1 MNTSIS
7 MSGLTGAA
15 QVRMDAERIAELMD
29 YLPTEWFV
37 GLMPLDWPEA
47 RRRQE
52 AEKRRAKMRYDPA
65 FGWWFAELHAQR
77 DLPLPVLAMDDAL
90 VDAHRFL
97 SSGVATPDFARM
109 LAIAGHPLLAPAVR
123 ALLVASDANVD
134 AIAAWLGEQCAL
146 VDWFALL
153 LWNCPYR
160 REERAF
166 LLAQVF
172 PTSRLAA
179 LDQGSAP
186 TWERSLLQLAWVG
199 GMSAVWE
206 ALGAQPG
213 SGDFA
218 ATLDDLET
226 ALVREASQQARMG
239 GYARHQH
246 SPALREATRLVHAK
260 KLHELQQPP
269 PPKFGTG
276 GLEDISR
283 RHYVS
288 EEIMAHAK
296 RANAPAPEHPGD
308 AEIRAKLRSVRRKPA
323 GETTVPKPG
332 SSNATPP

>member
-1 MNTSIS
+1 
-7 MSGLTGAA
+7 
-15 QVRMDAERIAELMD
+15 MDAARIAELMD
-29 YLPTEWFV
+29 YLPTEWFA
-37 GLMPLDWPEA
+37 GLTPLDWPEA

-52 AEKRRAKMRYDPA
+52 AEKRRAKLRRDPA
-65 FGWWFAELHAQR
+65 FGWRFAELHAQR
-77 DLPLPVLAMDDAL
+77 DLPLPWPAMDDPL
-90 VDAHRFL
+90 VEAHRFL
-97 SSGVATPDFARM
+97 CTGEAKPELARM

-123 ALLVASDANVD
+123 ALLVAPDADVD
-134 AIAAWLGEQCAL
+134 TIAAWLGEQRAV

-160 REERAF
+160 RDERAF

-213 SGDFA
+213 SGDLA

-246 SPALREATRLVHAK
+246 SPALREATRLVQAK

-269 PPKFGTG
+269 PPKFGSG
-276 GLEDISR
+276 GLEDISK
-283 RHYVS
+283 RHSVFD
-288 EEIMAHAK
+288 EILAHAK
-296 RANAPAPEHPGD
+296 RASAPPPEHPRD
-308 AEIRAKLRSVRRKPA
+308 AEIRAKLLSARRVPD
-323 GETTVPKPG
+323 GERNQP
-332 SSNATPP
+332 TPEIK

>member
-1 MNTSIS
+1 
-7 MSGLTGAA
+7 MSGLTGTAPIP
-15 QVRMDAERIAELMD
+15 MDSARVAELMD

-37 GLMPLDWPEA
+37 GLTPLDWPEA

-77 DLPLPVLAMDDAL
+77 DLPLPWFAMNDAL
-90 VDAHRFL
+90 VAAHRFL
-97 SSGVATPDFARM
+97 STGEATPQLVRV

-123 ALLVASDANVD
+123 ALLVAPDADVE
-134 AIAAWLGEQCAL
+134 AIAAWLGEQRAV
-146 VDWFALL
+146 VDWFAQL

-179 LDQGSAP
+179 LDQGSGP
-186 TWERSLLQLAWVG
+186 RWEQSLLQLAWAG
-199 GMSAVWE
+199 GMSAVWD
-206 ALGAQPG
+206 ALGARPG
-213 SGDFA
+213 SGDLA
-218 ATLDDLET
+218 ATLDGLET

-246 SPALREATRLVHAK
+246 SPALREATRLVQAK

-269 PPKFGTG
+269 PPKFNNG
-276 GLEDISR
+276 GLEGISQ
-283 RHYVS
+283 RHS
-288 EEIMAHAK
+288 IFEEILAHAK
-296 RANAPAPEHPGD
+296 RANPSAPEDPRD
-308 AEIRAKLRSVRRKPA
+308 TAIRAQLRSIRRPPA
-323 GETTVPKPG
+323 SEKAVPTPG
-332 SSNATPP
+332 